1 MLRNDEAF
9 TEIQDEKLIDIEIG
23 LANAWTISKSRWLAA
38 QTERASTQVSRD
50 TRESTSRALAALE
63 DTVE

>member
-9 TEIQDEKLIDIEIG
+9 TEIQEEKVIDIEIA

-38 QTERASTQVSRD
+38 QTGRASTQASRD
-50 TRESTSRALAALE
+50 TREVTSRALAVLE
-63 DTVE
+63 DTVK